1 MSAPADSAA
10 RRFAT
15 DPTNNV
21 VLEAS
26 AGTGKTSVLVERYVN
41 LLRAGVAPANILA
54 ITFTRQA
61 AAEMR
66 ARIVDALRREAA
78 ESESGRARWNALR
91 DRLGDVTVSTVDAF
105 CLALLREFPLEADL
119 DPDFD
124 ITDETEIPGLI
135 DESIELALDAAAR
148 VAERDPAQAMLL
160 ARLGPRRCRDA
171 LRSLL
176 ERRLTAR
183 DALQRSLHGAPQ
195 DLTGEQACRR
205 AAERLEACLAALP
218 GEVATLTEP
227 AELSDTNAELL
238 AADLRRAP
246 DMVDAA
252 PAAVRAWLDRL
263 RAAFLT
269 RQGTPRKRFTVAAPD
284 TALRRRYAAAA
295 GRVAPRVHEVLQA
308 FERDVN
314 LVMARAVRTLFDLS
328 VAQYEKVLRSRAL
341 LDFSGVLQRAVE
353 LLRRMDEFA
362 RSRFRLES
370 RYHHVLVDEF
380 QDTSRMQWELV
391 SLLVRSWGEG
401 SGLVQDAPLEPT
413 IFVVGD
419 RKQSI
424 YRFRDADVATFREA
438 TAAIAALRAGG
449 DVRRSI
455 AQSFRAVPELLG
467 FVNDLFVEIGAAAQ
481 GREPFSYDERD
492 RFPVATAEG
501 GGDALGLVVAP
512 GIEAC
517 ADAVAAEVA
526 TLLADAQVRPKDG
539 GAARDVR
546 QQDVAILFR
555 TRESHREFERA
566 LADQGVRT
574 YVYKGLGFADAEEV
588 KDVRA
593 LIRYLAQP
601 SSELRA
607 AALLRSRI
615 ARISDAGLLALAGGL
630 SAALTDPEPPPRAA
644 SLDPVDRRVLDT
656 LRSGIRGW
664 TALVDRLPPAELLDH
679 VLQGTA
685 YAYELRGP
693 NAAQAQANLRRLRG
707 LVRRIQ
713 NRGYATMARVSD
725 QIERLSA
732 GMSNAVVET
741 VDAVS
746 LMTVHAAKGLEFPIV
761 FLVDLGRGTR
771 LNEPP
776 VRILPDLGGGE
787 SQVTVWPHRSAGD
800 DEERR
805 LDVEETKRL
814 LYVAVTRARER
825 LYLSAVVRDGTP
837 VLNRGSFGSVL
848 PDGFAAALGKAA
860 ATPAGGCV
868 AWQGRSGAEHRLRV
882 VPPAASRAAGAGP
895 R

>member
-1 MSAPADSAA
+1 MNTPADSAA

-15 DPTNNV
+15 DPAQNV

-66 ARIVDALRREAA
+66 ARIVAALRREAA
-78 ESESGRARWNALR
+78 ESAAGRARWNELR
-91 DRLGDVTVSTVDAF
+91 DRLGDVAVSTVDAF
-105 CLALLREFPLEADL
+105 CLSLLREFPLEADL
-119 DPDFD
+119 DPDFGMA
-124 ITDETEIPGLI
+124 DETEIPGLV
-135 DESIELALDAAAR
+135 DESVQLVLDAAAR
-148 VAERDPAQAMLL
+148 RADRDPALAMLL
-160 ARLGPRRCRDA
+160 ARLGPRRSADA
-171 LRSLL
+171 LRGLL
-176 ERRLTAR
+176 ERRLTAGE
-183 DALQRSLHGAPQ
+183 ALHRSLHGAPP
-195 DLTGEQACRR
+195 DPDGEQACRR
-205 AAERLEACLAALP
+205 AAARIADSLAGLRT
-218 GEVATLTEP
+218 EVAP
-227 AELSDTNAELL
+227 LL
-238 AADLRRAP
+238 DLEDFDAVETRSLASDLRQ
-246 DMVDAA
+246 A
-252 PAAVRAWLDRL
+252 PAMASASPQVVRAWLERL
-263 RAAFLT
+263 RTAFLT
-269 RQGTPRKRFTVAAPD
+269 RQGAPRKRFTRPGADAA
-284 TALRRRYAAAA
+284 ARRRYNAA
-295 GRVAPRVHEVLQA
+295 GSQMAPRVHEVLRA
-308 FERDVN
+308 FDRDIN
-314 LVMARAVRTLFDLS
+314 RVMARAVRTLFDIA
-328 VAQYEKVLRSRAL
+328 VAQYEQVLRSRAL

-401 SGLVQDAPLEPT
+401 SGLVEDAPIKPS

-438 TAAIAALRAGG
+438 TAAIAGLRAAG

-455 AQSFRAVPELLG
+455 AHSFRAVPELLG
-467 FVNDLFVEIGAAAQ
+467 FVNDLFAEIGAAAQ
-481 GREPFSYDERD
+481 GSDPFSYEEHD
-492 RFPVATAEG
+492 RFPIAGPQA
-501 GGDALGLVVAP
+501 GGDALGLVVAA
-512 GIEAC
+512 GSEAC
-517 ADAVAAEVA
+517 ADAVAAEIA
-526 TLLADAQVRPKDG
+526 ALLDGAQVRPKDG
-539 GAARDVR
+539 GGARRVR
-546 QQDVAILFR
+546 PEDVAILFR

-566 LADQGVRT
+566 LTARGVRT

-593 LIRYLAQP
+593 LIRFLARP

-615 ARISDAGLLALAGGL
+615 ARVSDAGLLALAGGL
-630 SAALTDPEPPPRAA
+630 SAALVGPDPPPRVE
-644 SLDPVDRRVLDT
+644 SLDEEDRRVLDLARAG
-656 LRSGIRGW
+656 LRDW
-664 TALVDRLPPAELLDH
+664 LALVDRLPPAELLDR
-679 VLQGTA
+679 VLQSTA
-685 YAYELRGP
+685 YAFELRGP
-693 NAAQAQANLRRLRG
+693 NAAQAQANLRRVRG

-771 LNEPP
+771 LQESP
-776 VRILPDLGGGE
+776 VRIVPDLGDGE
-787 SQVTVWPHRSAGD
+787 SLVTVWPHRSAAD
-800 DEERR
+800 EEERR
-805 LDVEETKRL
+805 RDGEETKRL
-814 LYVAVTRARER
+814 LYVAATRARER
-825 LYLSAVVRDGTP
+825 LYLSAIVKDGAAAF
-837 VLNRGSFGSVL
+837 NRGSFGGVL
-848 PDGFAAALGKAA
+848 PATFAEVFGRAA
-860 ATPAGGCV
+860 ATPAGGFV
-868 AWQGRSGAEHRLRV
+868 TWRGGSGAEHRLRV
-882 VPPAASRAAGAGP
+882 C
-895 R
+895 